1 MEKRIKCTE
10 CDGMYHE
17 KMIPYDYAG
26 QRIGVYPALVCN
38 KCGDT
43 MFESKA
49 CDAMEKELKR
59 RNLWGLGA
67 KLEKTI
73 MQEVHNS

>member
-10 CDGMYHE
+10 CEGSYV
-17 KMIPYDYAG
+17 KKKVPYDYLG

-43 MFESKA
+43 MFERPA
-49 CDAMEKELKR
+49 CQAMEKELKR
-59 RNLWGLGA
+59 RGLWGLRRQ
-67 KLEKTI
+67 KELETI
-73 MQEVHNS
+73 AE

>member
-10 CDGMYHE
+10 CEGHYAKRKVH
-17 KMIPYDYAG
+17 YDYAG
-26 QRIGVYPALVCN
+26 YRIGTYPALVCD

-43 MFESKA
+43 MFESDA

-59 RNLWGLGA
+59 RKLWGLRSKG
-67 KLEKTI
+67 EKI
-73 MQEVHNS
+73 LIEQARHS